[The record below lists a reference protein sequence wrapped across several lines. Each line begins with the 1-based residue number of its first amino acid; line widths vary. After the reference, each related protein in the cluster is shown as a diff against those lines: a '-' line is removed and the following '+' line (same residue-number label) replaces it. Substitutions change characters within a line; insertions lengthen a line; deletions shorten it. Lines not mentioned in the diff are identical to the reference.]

1 MRGLERGPSPLTA
14 QQRAALR
21 ELVAAPKF
29 ELIPM
34 STTLERA
41 EALPAGSLVTVTASP
56 AKGMEATIEIAE
68 ALSARGHTAIPHLS
82 ARMIRDRAHLSDLLQ
97 RLDAA
102 GIRRVFA
109 VGGDA
114 KDPGDSPDG
123 LSLLRAIDEAGRPLD
138 EIGIPSYPE
147 GHVNVDVEV
156 LLRALKEKQ
165 SHADYMATQ
174 LCFDPA
180 TIATWVGHMRAEG
193 IELPMH
199 LGTPGVADIRK
210 LMGTAARI
218 GLSDSARYLRKQRRV
233 AFRLLFGGT
242 YGPEGLL
249 EGLAPALVDPTAD
262 IQALHVFTFNQVAQ
276 TVEWQGKMLDALG
289 IDRPPPPA

>member
-1 MRGLERGPSPLTA
+1 MRGLERSLSTLTPE
-14 QQRAALR
+14 QRSTLR
-21 ELVAAPKF
+21 TLVRAPKF

-56 AKGMEATIEIAE
+56 AKGIEATIEIAE
-68 ALSARGHTAIPHLS
+68 VLRSRGHTAIPHLS
-82 ARMIRDRAHLSDLLQ
+82 ARMIRDRAHLSELLQ
-97 RLDAA
+97 RLGAA
-102 GIRRVFA
+102 DIRRVFA

-114 KDPGDSPDG
+114 KEPGDFPDG

-156 LLRALKEKQ
+156 LLSALKDKQ
-165 SHADYMATQ
+165 PYADYMATQ
-174 LCFDPA
+174 LCFDPR
-180 TIATWVGHMRAEG
+180 TIATWVAHMRAEG
-193 IELPMH
+193 IQLPMH

-210 LMGTAARI
+210 LMATAARI

-233 AFRLLFGGT
+233 ALRLLFGGA

-249 EGLAPALVDPTAD
+249 EGLATAFVDPTAD
-262 IQALHVFTFNQVAQ
+262 IRALHVFTFNQVEQ
-276 TVEWQGKMLDALG
+276 TVEWQRRMLDALS
-289 IDRPPPPA
+289 

>member
-1 MRGLERGPSPLTA
+1 MRGFERGLDTLTPE
-14 QQRAALR
+14 QRSTLRAL
-21 ELVAAPKF
+21 LAAPKF

-34 STTLERA
+34 SNTLERA
-41 EALPAGSLVTVTASP
+41 ESLPAGSLVTVTASP
-56 AKGMEATIEIAE
+56 TKAMEATVEIAE
-68 ALSARGHTAIPHLS
+68 VLKSRGHTAIPHLS
-82 ARMIRDRAHLSDLLQ
+82 ARMIRDRAHLGELLQ
-97 RLDAA
+97 RLAAA

-114 KDPGDSPDG
+114 KEPGDFHDG
-123 LSLLRAIDEAGRPLD
+123 LSLLRAIDEAGRPMD

-165 SHADYMATQ
+165 PYADYMATQ

-199 LGTPGVADIRK
+199 LGTPGVTDVRK
-210 LMGTAARI
+210 LMATAARI
-218 GLSDSARYLRKQRRV
+218 GLADSARYLRKQRRV
-233 AFRLLFGGT
+233 ALRLVLGGA

-249 EGLAPALVDPTAD
+249 RSLAPTFVDPAAD
-262 IQALHVFTFNQVAQ
+262 IRALHVFTFNQVRQ
-276 TVEWQGKMLDALG
+276 TVEWQRAMLDALY
-289 IDRPPPPA
+289 

>member
-1 MRGLERGPSPLTA
+1 MRGLERGLDTLTPE
-14 QQRAALR
+14 QRSTLRAL
-21 ELVAAPKF
+21 LAAPKF

-34 STTLERA
+34 SNTLERA
-41 EALPAGSLVTVTASP
+41 ESLPAGSLVTVTASP
-56 AKGMEATIEIAE
+56 TKAMEATVEIAE
-68 ALSARGHTAIPHLS
+68 VLKSRGHTAIPHLS
-82 ARMIRDRAHLSDLLQ
+82 ARMIRDRAHLGELLQ
-97 RLDAA
+97 RLAAA

-114 KDPGDSPDG
+114 KEPGDFHDG
-123 LSLLRAIDEAGRPLD
+123 LSLLRAIDEAGRPMD

-165 SHADYMATQ
+165 PYADYMATQ

-199 LGTPGVADIRK
+199 LGTPGVTDVRK
-210 LMGTAARI
+210 LMATAARI
-218 GLSDSARYLRKQRRV
+218 GLADSARYLRKQRRV
-233 AFRLLFGGT
+233 ALRLVLGGT

-249 EGLAPALVDPTAD
+249 RGLASTFVDPAAD
-262 IQALHVFTFNQVAQ
+262 IRALHVFTFNQVGQ
-276 TVEWQGKMLDALG
+276 TVEWQRAMLDALS
-289 IDRPPPPA
+289 

>member
-1 MRGLERGPSPLTA
+1 MRGLEGGLSALTPE
-14 QQRAALR
+14 QRSTLR
-21 ELVAAPKF
+21 ALVAAPKF

-34 STTLERA
+34 SNTLERA
-41 EALPAGSLVTVTASP
+41 EALPPGALVTVTASP
-56 AKGMEATIEIAE
+56 TKAIEDTIQIAE
-68 ALSARGHTAIPHLS
+68 VLKSRGHTAIPHLS
-82 ARMIRDRAHLSDLLQ
+82 ARMIRDRAHLNELLQ
-97 RLDAA
+97 RLGAA

-114 KDPGDSPDG
+114 KDPGEFHDG

-156 LLRALKEKQ
+156 LLRALKDKQ
-165 SHADYMATQ
+165 PHADYMATQ
-174 LCFDPA
+174 LCFDPT

-218 GLSDSARYLRKQRRV
+218 GLADSARYLRKQRRV
-233 AFRLLFGGT
+233 ALRLLFGGS

-249 EGLAPALVDPTAD
+249 LGLAPALADPSAD
-262 IQALHVFTFNQVAQ
+262 IRALHIFTFNQVAQ
-276 TVEWQGKMLDALG
+276 TVDWQRKMLDALS
-289 IDRPPPPA
+289 

>member
-1 MRGLERGPSPLTA
+1 MRGLEGGLSALTPE
-14 QQRAALR
+14 QRSTLR
-21 ELVAAPKF
+21 TLVGAPKF

-34 STTLERA
+34 SNTLELA
-41 EALPAGSLVTVTASP
+41 EALPPGALVTVTASP
-56 AKGMEATIEIAE
+56 TKAIEDTIQIAE
-68 ALSARGHTAIPHLS
+68 VLRSRGHTAIPHLS
-82 ARMIRDRAHLSDLLQ
+82 ARMIRDRAHLNELLQ
-97 RLDAA
+97 RLGAA

-114 KDPGDSPDG
+114 KDPGDFQDG

-156 LLRALKEKQ
+156 LLRALKDKQ
-165 SHADYMATQ
+165 PYADYMATQ

-218 GLSDSARYLRKQRRV
+218 GLADSARYLRKQRRV
-233 AFRLLFGGT
+233 ALRLLFGGS

-249 EGLAPALVDPTAD
+249 LGLAQALADHSAD
-262 IQALHVFTFNQVAQ
+262 IRALHIFTFNQVAP
-276 TVEWQGKMLDALG
+276 TVDWQRKMLDALS
-289 IDRPPPPA
+289 

>member
-1 MRGLERGPSPLTA
+1 M
-14 QQRAALR
+14 
-21 ELVAAPKF
+21 LVSAPKF
-29 ELIPM
+29 ELIPT
-34 STTLERA
+34 SSTLERA
-41 EALPAGSLVTVTASP
+41 EELPAGSLVTVTASP
-56 AKGMEATIEIAE
+56 TKAIEATIEIAE
-68 ALSARGHTAIPHLS
+68 VLNSRGHTAIPHIS
-82 ARMIRDRAHLSDLLQ
+82 ARMIRDRAHLNELLQ
-97 RLDAA
+97 RLGSA

-114 KDPGDSPDG
+114 KDPGDFRDG

-147 GHVNVDVEV
+147 GHVNVDVEA
-156 LLRALKEKQ
+156 LLRALKDKQ
-165 SHADYMATQ
+165 PYADYMATQ

-199 LGTPGVADIRK
+199 LGTPGVAHIRK

-218 GLSDSARYLRKQRRV
+218 GLADSARYLRKQRRV
-233 AFRLLFGGT
+233 ALRLLFGGA

-249 EGLAPALVDPTAD
+249 QGLASALVDPAAD
-262 IQALHVFTFNQVAQ
+262 IRALHVFTFNQVAQ
-276 TVEWQGKMLDALG
+276 TVEWQRRMLDALS
-289 IDRPPPPA
+289 